1 MSKIELEKALSKHPD
16 ITNELSSIFKD
27 REDIIYSWMTTPK
40 RPLLGKTPLET
51 LINEPVL
58 VMEMLERMKTG
69 DFS

>member
-1 MSKIELEKALSKHPD
+1 MSKIELEKALSKYPE

-27 REDIIYSWMTTPK
+27 RENIIYNWMTTPK

-51 LINEPVL
+51 LINEPDQ
-58 VMEMLERMKTG
+58 VMDMLERMKAG

>member
-1 MSKIELEKALSKHPD
+1 MSKIKLEKILSKYPE

-27 REDIIYSWMTTPK
+27 HEDIIYSWMTTPK

-51 LINEPVL
+51 LINEPDL
-58 VMEMLERMKTG
+58 IMDMLKRMKTG